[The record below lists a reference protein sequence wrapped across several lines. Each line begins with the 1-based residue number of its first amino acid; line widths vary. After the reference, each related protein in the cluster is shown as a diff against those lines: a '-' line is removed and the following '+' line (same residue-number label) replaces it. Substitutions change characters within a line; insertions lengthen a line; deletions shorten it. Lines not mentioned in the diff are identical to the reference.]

1 MQEHFIKEVIP
12 FVKKKTNQLRTGI
25 MSQVRKVYRP
35 RAQFHPGIY
44 TLAWMIMPFFK
55 DDDTSDSFDN
65 YEQEEEEHVLTL
77 RPEIFDEL
85 NIALNHYLYVIATEL
100 DNGGTVNSAIEKMFK
115 TSSQVKLMLA
125 SIKKTHSNAMDI
137 VIDDIPYLAPIVIHG
152 KSYPRSD
159 FSKVSEIDPKEV
171 KRVLKSFNFTDS
183 EILHISVALSYLAAE
198 IMMTGSDSGK
208 FRTREHVKEA
218 AVSLFNS
225 GKCQSHLY
233 R

>member
-1 MQEHFIKEVIP
+1 MQEHFKEVIP

-25 MSQVRKVYRP
+25 MTQVRKVYRKKP
-35 RAQFHPGIY
+35 SAQFHPGIY

-55 DDDTSDSFDN
+55 DDDTPDSFDN
-65 YEQEEEEHVLTL
+65 YEEEEHVLTL

-85 NIALNHYLYVIATEL
+85 NIALNHYLHVIATEMN
-100 DNGGTVNSAIEKMFK
+100 NGGTVNSAIKKMFK
-115 TSSQVKLMLA
+115 TSSNQVELMLA
-125 SIKKTHSNAMDI
+125 SIKKTHSNAKGT
-137 VIDDIPYLAPIVIHG
+137 VIDDIPSLTPIEIHG

-159 FSKVSEIDPKEV
+159 FRVSEIDPKEV

-183 EILHISVALSYLAAE
+183 KILHISVALSYLAAE
-198 IMMTGSDSGK
+198 IMMTGSDRGK
-208 FRTREHVKEA
+208 FRTREHVKQA
-218 AVSLFNS
+218 AVTLFNS